1 MNGGSGLK
9 VLFAGHDVVTELLP
23 MNECIEVMDEMFRTL
38 ASGDAV
44 LPLRQAVWQPDKKGL
59 LGVMPAYLG
68 RPKVIGSKVIT
79 FFPENSG
86 TQFESHQGTVLLFDT
101 ENGRLLAVMDATTIT
116 NIRTA
121 AASAV
126 ATRALARKDAHR
138 LAILGSGTQASMHL
152 SSMQLVRK
160 IDEIR
165 VWSRNAEHA
174 KRFVAMA
181 SATDRPKVVLAE
193 TAEQAVHDADLI
205 CTTTAATEPI
215 LKGEWISQGAHVN
228 AIGSSVPPFRELD
241 SEAVA
246 RSSMFTDRRQSLLDE
261 SNDFQVPLKEGRIT
275 VTHLKGEIGDVLVGK
290 IGGRTNADEI
300 TLFKS
305 LGIAVEDLASA
316 HHVYTKAAQRN
327 LGTWLDFSGVREPAA

>member
-1 MNGGSGLK
+1 MK
-9 VLFAGHDVVTELLP
+9 VLFAGHEVVKELLP

-68 RPKVIGSKVIT
+68 HPKVIGGKVIT
-79 FFPENSG
+79 FFPGNSG
-86 TQFESHQGTVLLFDT
+86 TRFESHQGTVLLFDT
-101 ENGRLLAVMDATTIT
+101 ENGRLLAAMDATTIT

-138 LAILGSGTQASMHL
+138 LAILGSGTQASTHL
-152 SSMQLVRK
+152 SSMQLVRE
-160 IDEIR
+160 IDEVR

-174 KRFVAMA
+174 RRFVQTATA
-181 SATDRPKVVLAE
+181 DGNAKVAFAESAER
-193 TAEQAVHDADLI
+193 AVRDADLI

-215 LKGEWISQGAHVN
+215 LRGEWIALGAHVN

-241 SEAVA
+241 SEALV
-246 RSSMFTDRRQSLLDE
+246 RSSLFTDRRQSLLDE

-275 VTHLKGEIGDVLVGK
+275 VEHLRGEIGDVLVGK
-290 IGGRTNADEI
+290 IDGRTNSEEI

-316 HHVYTKAAQRN
+316 HHVFTKASQRN
-327 LGTWLDFSGVREPAA
+327 LGTWLDFSGEREPTG